1 MIRMQTQGDGTKL
14 LQKTKQ
20 TRQKYLI
27 GSKIYKDNKLREFHF
42 KCLYR
47 IVVAKKKL
55 FLFNIKPD
63 SNCVFCGGKDFVDY
77 TFIECQ
83 FTKSFTQ
90 ELLQWFNVNNSSN
103 FILMLKMFSLAFS
116 LHQTHWQINWIIL
129 FSSSAI
135 IFINVCSKIIPHYT
149 DFINKRHRYKI
160 VNINSCFTTK
170 SSSSSHF
177 SSSM

>member
-1 MIRMQTQGDGTKL
+1 MIRMQTQSQGTKL

-20 TRQKYLI
+20 TRQKYLDRFENMQGKQI
-27 GSKIYKDNKLREFHF
+27 KRIPLQWI
-42 KCLYR
+42 YR
-47 IVVAKKKL
+47 IVVTKKKL
-55 FLFNIKPD
+55 FWFNIKPD

-90 ELLQWFNVNNSSN
+90 EVLQWFNVNNSSN

-116 LHQTHWQINWIIL
+116 LRQTHWQINWIIL

-160 VNINSCFTTK
+160 VNINSCFTTQ